1 MVLAN
6 IGLLLIDSMFIK
18 LLSGTVLFCF
28 LPGFLL
34 VALIFRRS
42 EGLDWLERILLSAG
56 VSYLIA
62 ILVFLAAHFLPG
74 EMTLTGPL
82 LALDLLSVILWLP
95 GLGARCLALPKCQAP
110 PREWLYI
117 IILVVLAS
125 FFRFASLGYSEYQ
138 GDEIDVVSLSYAA
151 IGGQDEVFF
160 LHKKGPAELVT
171 ATAFALFTGGFN
183 EGVIRFPFA
192 LGSVLA
198 VLATYLLARRAF
210 DPDVAFVAGALLSIE
225 GILLGF
231 SRMVQY
237 HGVVML
243 MLTLAVYCFY
253 RVYQCSNDL
262 SRYYEEAGLADRYQV
277 LGTLFFVMGLLA
289 HYEAALVGLVLA
301 FLYFRSYG
309 RNFLRRNGIVLL
321 ASVGLGLLILLAYYL
336 PFVLHPHFAESWA
349 SYTEIRISP
358 DRMPYNNLPAL
369 LFSLIFYDSIYYVL
383 FTVIFLCVTIAVGLR
398 QALRRRVVALIVWL
412 LFVAALVGSALF
424 PFLFTIGEVQ
434 FNLLLILPVLAVFA
448 LAGKIGVERQTFA
461 LWFLSYLTVYAFLIR
476 IPGLHYYCLSPA
488 WAVLAAL
495 GLSEAGRVVTKPPG
509 LVPAVSGR
517 VYAVALG
524 LVFAFFAFY
533 PYVLFVRTDPEYALS
548 YPQHRLPIYWN
559 THDDRPIRFFGFPH
573 RSGWKVIGYLY
584 RTGEMQRPY
593 RTNEKKEIA
602 TWYTGKEPT
611 RSERPHYY
619 LIAEN
624 PTEKVEK
631 QDYPRQVIEEEYG
644 LVGQVFVGGKPRL
657 NIYQFEAE
665 GEDVARYD
673 VEDYEAL
680 YERAFAW

>member
-6 IGLLLIDSMFIK
+6 VGLLLTDSTFIR
-18 LLSGTVLFCF
+18 LLSGAVLFCS

-42 EGLDWLERILLSAG
+42 EALDGLERLLLSAG
-56 VSYLIA
+56 ASYVIA

-74 EMTLTGPL
+74 EMTLTWPL
-82 LALDLLSVILWLP
+82 LALDLLIVILWFV
-95 GLGARCLALPKCQAP
+95 GLWGKKEREQPATRTPAK
-110 PREWLYI
+110 REWLYI
-117 IILVVLAS
+117 IILIVLAS
-125 FFRFASLGYSEYQ
+125 FFRLASLGYSEYQ
-138 GDEIDVVSLSYAA
+138 GDEIDVVSLSQAA
-151 IGGQDEVFF
+151 IGGQDEAFF

-171 ATAFALFTGGFN
+171 ATAFALFTGGFD
-183 EGVIRFPFA
+183 EGAIRFPFA

-198 VLATYLLARRAF
+198 VLAAYLLARAAF

-225 GILLGF
+225 GIFLSF
-231 SRMVQY
+231 SRLVQY

-253 RVYQCSNDL
+253 RLYQCSNDL
-262 SRYYEEAGLADRYQV
+262 SRYCEKAGLADRYQV
-277 LGTLFFVMGLLA
+277 LGTLFFVTGLLA
-289 HYEAALVGLVLA
+289 HYEAALVGVVLA
-301 FLYFRSYG
+301 LLYFRRYG

-321 ASVGLGLLILLAYYL
+321 ASAGFGLLILLAYYL
-336 PFVLHPHFAESWA
+336 PFVLHPHFAQSWA
-349 SYTEIRISP
+349 SYTGIRIQPTS
-358 DRMPYNNLPAL
+358 MPYNNLPAL
-369 LFSLIFYDSIYYVL
+369 YFSLIFYDSIYYVL
-383 FTVIFLCVTIAVGLR
+383 VTIIFLCVAIAVGLR
-398 QALRRRVVALIVWL
+398 QAFRRKVVALIVWL

-424 PFLFTIGEVQ
+424 PFLFTIGGVR
-434 FNLLLILPVLAVFA
+434 FNLFLILPVLAVFA

-461 LWFLSYLTVYAFLIR
+461 LWFLSYLTAYAFLIR

-495 GLSEAGRVVTKPPG
+495 GLAEAGRLIKT
-509 LVPAVSGR
+509 SR
-517 VYAVALG
+517 WVYAVALG
-524 LVFAFFAFY
+524 LVFAFLAFY

-602 TWYTGKEPT
+602 AWYTGKEPT

-624 PTEKVEK
+624 ATQKVEK

-657 NIYQFEAE
+657 NIYQFEAK
-665 GEDVARYD
+665 GANVLRYD
-673 VEDYEAL
+673 VEDYEAA
-680 YERAFAW
+680 YEWAFGW